1 MSEQLK
7 DLVRTHTC
15 GAIRE
20 ADVGKPVVLLGW
32 VHRVRDL
39 GALIFFDVRDRYG
52 VTQVVAR
59 DDSDLLATAKRLRPE
74 FVVAVIGPVEMR
86 SAETVNPRLDTGTV
100 EIAAGDIRV
109 LNEDVRPPIQIAE
122 ETSVSED
129 LRLRYRYLDLRGP
142 RMQQNIQLRHR
153 ATNVIRRFFDTHD
166 FLEIETP
173 ILTKST
179 PECSRDY
186 LVPSIVH
193 A

>member
-86 SAETVNPRLDTGTV
+86 SAETVNPKLATGTV
-100 EIAAGDIRV
+100 EITAGEIRV
-109 LNEDVRPPIQIAE
+109 LNEAV
-122 ETSVSED
+122 
-129 LRLRYRYLDLRGP
+129 LRLCGRPWGEFVLTVPGG
-142 RMQQNIQLRHR
+142 
-153 ATNVIRRFFDTHD
+153 RRR
-166 FLEIETP
+166 
-173 ILTKST
+173 S
-179 PECSRDY
+179 S
-186 LVPSIVH
+186 S
-193 A
+193 